1 MFIKR
6 PGLLYQ
12 LTNSQIMKKIFSIIS
27 LLSVLTVAFI
37 SCKKTGGDNVFSEY
51 DIVDQGAKA
60 LIKVNYNVAFFNNPG
75 VQVKIND
82 VRVSGLILNRT
93 PFPGGGFNTLGSNT
107 GDYLPVDPGANTKV
121 SITIPKRGTN
131 IDSVEIYTTT
141 VAATAGKRY
150 SLHVTDTAARK
161 SLFVE
166 EDASIPDSGFVRM
179 RFVNL
184 MPTVPSVDLWVGTNK
199 VASNIAYMS
208 ISDKFV
214 LPTSQAS
221 ITTKWDVR
229 AAGAANLTTN
239 IIATYTSASTF
250 NNQRVY
256 TAYAIG
262 YPDKTDATRK
272 PYISF
277 YYVR

>member
-1 MFIKR
+1 MK
-6 PGLLYQ
+6 
-12 LTNSQIMKKIFSIIS
+12 MKKIFSIIS
-27 LLSVLTVAFI
+27 LLSLLMAAFL

-51 DIVDQGAKA
+51 DIVDGNAKA
-60 LIKVNYNVAFFNNPG
+60 LIKINYAVAFYNNPS

-82 VRVSGLILNRT
+82 IRVSGLIQNRT

-131 IDSVEIYTTT
+131 IDSLDVYTTT
-141 VAATAGKRY
+141 IATAAGKRY
-150 SLHVTDTAARK
+150 SLHVTD
-161 SLFVE
+161 SLTRRSLLVD

-184 MPTVPSVDLWVGTNK
+184 MPTTPSVDLWVGTTK

-208 ISDKFV
+208 ISDKFLV
-214 LPTSQAS
+214 PTSQQTINTNWYVRVAGTVPATVGAS
-221 ITTKWDVR
+221 
-229 AAGAANLTTN
+229 AL
-239 IIATYTSASTF
+239 ATYSSASTF

-256 TAYAIG
+256 TVYAIG
-262 YPDKTDATRK
+262 YPTYPSTGTDIRK
-272 PYISF
+272 PYVAF